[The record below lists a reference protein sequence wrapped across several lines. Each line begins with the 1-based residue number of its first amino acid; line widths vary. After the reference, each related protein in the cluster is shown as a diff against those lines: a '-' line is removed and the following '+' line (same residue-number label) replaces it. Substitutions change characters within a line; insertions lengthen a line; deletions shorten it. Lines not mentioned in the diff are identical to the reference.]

1 MSTRIQSDATRL
13 GQRIAMAAAFI
24 GGPMFL
30 IGTILHPARDGHGI
44 AAVGELYGITHSV
57 QAIGL
62 LLLVVALAGML
73 STVRHESSW
82 SLAGWYAA
90 LVGTLSWFGLIVY
103 DGSHNPVMARFA
115 PDLVHTAADLE
126 AGGAIIVLPP
136 LLLFPLG
143 YALLGVALYRSDLRW
158 AGLLTGGGA
167 LVYTIGG
174 LLIFELG
181 PSSALVQTLEVA
193 GVIPFAIG
201 FVLLAVGI
209 RADQSMK

>member
-1 MSTRIQSDATRL
+1 
-13 GQRIAMAAAFI
+13 MAAAFT

-82 SLAGWYAA
+82 SLVSWYAA

-126 AGGAIIVLPP
+126 AGGAIIVLPA

-143 YALLGVALYRSDLRW
+143 YALLAVALYRSDLRW
-158 AGLLTGGGA
+158 AGLLAGVGA

-174 LLIFELG
+174 LLIFDLG
-181 PSSALVQTLEVA
+181 PSSPLVQTLEVA

-209 RADQSMK
+209 RTDQSVKQPIPAGL

>member
-1 MSTRIQSDATRL
+1 
-13 GQRIAMAAAFI
+13 MAAAFI

-73 STVRHESSW
+73 ATVRHESSW
-82 SLAGWYAA
+82 SPIGWYGA

-103 DGSHNPVMARFA
+103 DGSHNPVMARYA

-126 AGGAIIVLPP
+126 AGGAIIVLPA

-158 AGLLTGGGA
+158 AGLLAGGGA

-181 PSSALVQTLEVA
+181 PSSPLVQTLEVA
-193 GVIPFAIG
+193 GAIPFAIG

-209 RADQSMK
+209 RTDQSVKQPIPAGL

>member
-1 MSTRIQSDATRL
+1 
-13 GQRIAMAAAFI
+13 MAAAFI

-73 STVRHESSW
+73 TTVRHESSW
-82 SLAGWYAA
+82 SLVGWYSA

-115 PDLVHTAADLE
+115 PDLVHNAADLE
-126 AGGAIIVLPP
+126 AGGAIIVLPA

-158 AGLLTGGGA
+158 AGLLAGGGA

-181 PSSALVQTLEVA
+181 PSSPLVQTLEVA
-193 GVIPFAIG
+193 GFIPFAIG

-209 RADQSMK
+209 RTDQSVKQPVPAGV